1 MTGATIICTNCKAE
15 FPLTESLAG
24 FGYDDER
31 RVLKVEFKNGSV
43 YDYFDVPGQVFNG
56 MKSAS
61 SVGQYLAQQVKGT
74 FRYARA

>member
-1 MTGATIICTNCKAE
+1 MEWIPTPQSSNVV
-15 FPLTESLAG
+15 G

-43 YDYFDVPGQVFNG
+43 YDYFDVPDQVFNG